1 LIYIA
6 FLNVPLSWKHLGNQ
20 FGNHFATPTLYR
32 NTLRLRISFLES
44 LRIFCICFCL
54 NQPSLMILIRYE
66 FLTELK
72 YNIALLV
79 SSLIKDSVPTHLVST
94 HPPFW
99 TGFFHFFEV
108 FVNKTVLYRG
118 SKDISQEIRQV
129 IICISRIGNFPIIIV
144 LAFKTG
150 CRYLLNYIEW

>member
-1 LIYIA
+1 MSEYFSDDHRKTPPLGRPEFPALKLVSYNHLLI
-6 FLNVPLSWKHLGNQ
+6 NQ
-20 FGNHFATPTLYR
+20 A
-32 NTLRLRISFLES
+32 
-44 LRIFCICFCL
+44 
-54 NQPSLMILIRYE
+54 SLMILIRYE

-79 SSLIKDSVPTHLVST
+79 SSLIKDSVPTHLVSM
-94 HPPFW
+94 HHPFW

-118 SKDISQEIRQV
+118 FKDISQEIRQV
-129 IICISRIGNFPIIIV
+129 IICISRIGNCPIIIV

-150 CRYLLNYIEW
+150 CRYLLNYIDSNILCSVALYNY